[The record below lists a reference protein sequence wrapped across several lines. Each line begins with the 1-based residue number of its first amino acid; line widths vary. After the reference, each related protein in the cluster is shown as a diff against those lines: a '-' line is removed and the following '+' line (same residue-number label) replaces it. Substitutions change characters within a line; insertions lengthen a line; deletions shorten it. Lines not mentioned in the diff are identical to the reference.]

1 MVNYN
6 NSIIYKICCK
16 DINIKDIYIG
26 STTNFNR
33 RKQKH
38 RNLVLNGFNRD
49 GEYNTKVYNFIR
61 DNGDWDNWQMIQIEQ
76 YKANN
81 KRHLEQRERYWL
93 EKLKAT
99 LNTNKPYITNDEKNN
114 YYNNNVKNNKIYC
127 KFCDSSFNKYFEKKH
142 NISKNHIINFIHF

>member
-6 NSIIYKICCK
+6 NSIIYKLCCK
-16 DINIKDIYIG
+16 DINVKDIYVG

-38 RNLVLNGFNRD
+38 KQMVEYGFKKD

-76 YKANN
+76 YSATN
-81 KRHLEQRERYWL
+81 KRDLEKRERYWL

-99 LNTNKPYITNDEKNN
+99 LNTNKPFTTNDEKNN
-114 YYNNNVKNNKIYC
+114 YYKKRKQNKIYC
-127 KFCDSSFNKYFEKKH
+127 KFCDSSFDKYFEKKH
-142 NISKNHIINFIHF
+142 NITKNHIINFIYF